1 MWMGRFLEA
10 PEVESW
16 LPGELTR
23 WLACWNS
30 WLHTPNPNVQGW
42 ERGWKLN
49 QSIANDYWCHYQWHL
64 HRETSRKAK
73 RTEFRGCLD
82 EWTHGEVGRMTPLPT
97 LLPCLPLGCY
107 WIISFYNKLVI
118 SSGFPGGTS
127 GKEPAC
133 QCRRLKRHRFN
144 PWVGKTPPGGGHG
157 NPLQQYSCLENPMD
171 RRARWV
177 TVHRVSKSQ
186 TQPKWLST
194 HTCMVI

>member
-16 LPGELTR
+16 LPGELSR

-30 WLHTPNPNVQGW
+30 WLHTPNPNVQVW
-42 ERGWKLN
+42 ERGWEFN
-49 QSIANDYWCHYQWHL
+49 QSIANDYRCHYQWHL

-97 LLPCLPLGCY
+97 LLPCLPSGCY
-107 WIISFYNKLVI
+107 WIISFHNKLII
-118 SSGFPGGTS
+118 SSGFPGGSS

-133 QCRRLKRHRFN
+133 QCRRHETQVQSLGREE
-144 PWVGKTPPGGGHG
+144 PAPPTPR
-157 NPLQQYSCLENPMD
+157 
-171 RRARWV
+171 RRAWQPTSAV
-177 TVHRVSKSQ
+177 FLPGESHGQKSLVSYS
-186 TQPKWLST
+186 P
-194 HTCMVI
+194 